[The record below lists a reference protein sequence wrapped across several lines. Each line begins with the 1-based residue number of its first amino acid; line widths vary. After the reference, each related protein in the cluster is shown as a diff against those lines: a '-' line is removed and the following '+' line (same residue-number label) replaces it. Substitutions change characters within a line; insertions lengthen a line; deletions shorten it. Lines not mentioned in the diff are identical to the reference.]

1 MDMEMKTGVV
11 YVLYSDKCDDFFIG
25 ASTNYKER
33 IKKYKNYARQNKK
46 SSNLCKK
53 MREVGVDNWKVEE
66 IEVNVPLRQL
76 LFRQQYYID
85 TLSPSLNQRY
95 AIDISGCDYYG
106 NPKKNENEPK
116 KNENEPQ

>member
-1 MDMEMKTGVV
+1 MKKGIV
-11 YVLYSDKCDDFFIG
+11 YVLYSDKCDDFYIG

-33 IKKYKNYARQNKK
+33 IRKYRNFARNYKN
-46 SSNLCKK
+46 SSNLSKK

-76 LFRQQYYID
+76 LFRQQYYMD
-85 TLSPSLNQRY
+85 TLSPTLNTKM

-106 NPKKNENEPK
+106 NPKKE
-116 KNENEPQ
+116 